1 VKTALL
7 RLLSRLGLLLPVFR
21 GWERVRTLGVKTV
34 AVGPDGLPFPTPE
47 LMIRVAG
54 TVDTG
59 WFIEGGQLAEESIRA
74 ALERAGAPIG
84 SLEAILDFGCGCG
97 RVLRRWHGVDARICG
112 SDLSDPAVKWCRAHL
127 PFVEAGVNALE
138 PPLTYRDASFDLVY
152 ALSVLTHLPVA
163 TQLAW
168 RDELGR
174 VLRPGGHLLL
184 TLCGDAYVEK
194 LRGEERRIYANGECV
209 VRWAEVAGANLCSAF
224 HPPAF
229 VRDRLADGWELVE
242 HVPRGAL
249 GKPGAGPHRP
259 AQAEFVGAGPD
270 APGGSAECARARRPP
285 LRLRRARRVVR
296 VLVLHPMT
304 EGALHGRVGREV
316 LRQPPPLATRQGPLM
331 KRVHHAARRYREG
344 ER

>member
-1 VKTALL
+1 MRRDVKTALL

-74 ALERAGAPIG
+74 ALERVGTPIG

-97 RVLRRWHGVDARICG
+97 RVLRRWQGLDARICG

-138 PPLTYRDASFDLVY
+138 PPLTYGDASFDLVC

-168 RDELGR
+168 RDEFGR

-194 LRGEERRIYANGECV
+194 LRGEERRIYADGECV

-249 GKPGAGPHRP
+249 GNPV
-259 AQAEFVGAGPD
+259 QD
-270 APGGSAECARARRPP
+270 
-285 LRLRRARRVVR
+285 LI
-296 VLVLHPMT
+296 VLHKPSS
-304 EGALHGRVGREV
+304 
-316 LRQPPPLATRQGPLM
+316 
-331 KRVHHAARRYREG
+331 
-344 ER
+344 

>member
-1 VKTALL
+1 MRRDVKTALL

-59 WFIEGGQLAEESIRA
+59 WFIEGGRLAEESIRA

-97 RVLRRWHGVDARICG
+97 RVLRRWHGLDARICG
-112 SDLSDPAVKWCRAHL
+112 SDLSDPAVEWCRAHL

-138 PPLTYRDASFDLVY
+138 PPLTYGDASFDLVY

-194 LRGEERRIYANGECV
+194 LRGEERRIYADGECV

-249 GKPGAGPHRP
+249 GNPE
-259 AQAEFVGAGPD
+259 QD
-270 APGGSAECARARRPP
+270 
-285 LRLRRARRVVR
+285 LI
-296 VLVLHPMT
+296 
-304 EGALHGRVGREV
+304 V
-316 LRQPPPLATRQGPLM
+316 LRKPSS
-331 KRVHHAARRYREG
+331 
-344 ER
+344 